1 MNHMKKLVDMKL
13 HAFLDELASSS
24 PAPGG
29 GSVAALAVAL
39 GAALSSMVCN
49 LTIGK
54 EKYEA
59 VQTEIKAALKE
70 SEQLRRQLTELID
83 KDTEA
88 FNEVM
93 AAVKM
98 PKETDEQKEKRRQ
111 ALQKA
116 YKNATRVPLQ
126 TARICDHVLDI
137 ALVVAEK
144 GNKRSITDAAASAL
158 LTQAGVETALLN
170 VRINLGSLA
179 DTACI
184 QTVTSEVA
192 TLQQRTKEKTTTI
205 LRIVETSL

>member
-1 MNHMKKLVDMKL
+1 MKKLVDMKL